1 MPLGLLKSAKN
12 YAGQRQK
19 AYSGEAVKC
28 EKVAMSE
35 SASSQRLLPP
45 LTSPE
50 EATVNWST
58 SVLFYQ
64 FVPTP
69 RKIQPQEVLDSDKI
83 LQNFAY
89 ILAKQY
95 KSSTNLTNSTN

>member
-12 YAGQRQK
+12 YAGHHQRQ

-50 EATVNWST
+50 EAAVNWST
-58 SVLFYQ
+58 SGF
-64 FVPTP
+64 F
-69 RKIQPQEVLDSDKI
+69 ISNIFIESEASEV
-83 LQNFAY
+83 
-89 ILAKQY
+89 AKQPSY
-95 KSSTNLTNSTN
+95 VYRTK

>member
-50 EATVNWST
+50 EAAVNWST
-58 SVLFYQ
+58 SGFFISNIFITLHILEMNTLQRHFWLIKKAFY
-64 FVPTP
+64 
-69 RKIQPQEVLDSDKI
+69 
-83 LQNFAY
+83 LQRS
-89 ILAKQY
+89 K
-95 KSSTNLTNSTN
+95 TTCTLTWT